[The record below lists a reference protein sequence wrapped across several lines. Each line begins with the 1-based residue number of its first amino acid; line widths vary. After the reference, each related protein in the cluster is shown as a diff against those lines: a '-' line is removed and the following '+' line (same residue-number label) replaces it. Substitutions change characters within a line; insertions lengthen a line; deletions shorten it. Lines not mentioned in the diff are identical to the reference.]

1 MIVELN
7 STLRIGERGVKMTNT
22 EKPRIAIKCAGLKL
36 GYIADNLGIT
46 RESLNMKMRN
56 ETEFKASEIV
66 TLKRILN
73 LTDEERNDIFL
84 NEKLN

>member
-1 MIVELN
+1 
-7 STLRIGERGVKMTNT
+7 MTNT
-22 EKPRIAIKCAGLKL
+22 EKLRIAIKCAGLKL